1 MWLLGVIFVLF
12 SEKVT
17 FTEHDHDAWL
27 QTCVEVTAKV
37 KEREKLQQQSTSAP
51 TTPIREHPTI
61 EQLESLPVLTN
72 GSSSSVQAS
81 SSVIIPGTY
90 CIHTLNIF
98 SLPAYSKLERFSKV
112 NSL

>member
-1 MWLLGVIFVLF
+1 MIFDLF
-12 SEKVT
+12 IEKVT

-90 CIHTLNIF
+90 RIGFNTALLLNRT
-98 SLPAYSKLERFSKV
+98 SPPLHSS
-112 NSL
+112 